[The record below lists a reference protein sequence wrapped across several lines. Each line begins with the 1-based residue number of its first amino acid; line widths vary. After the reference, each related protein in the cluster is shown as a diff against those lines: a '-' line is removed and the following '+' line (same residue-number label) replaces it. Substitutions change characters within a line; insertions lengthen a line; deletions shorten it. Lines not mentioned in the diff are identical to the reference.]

1 MRFRVAM
8 RVLLFDMMDT
18 LLCEPYFGAMER
30 LLADPAGRAAFFEW
44 RERSAFYEFEE
55 GRISEPEYFRRFY
68 KPDTPPEIRAAL
80 PRPERVKKEILR
92 NLRYRTGVL
101 ELLSELR
108 QRPDLKLGLASNY
121 GAWYH
126 DILRKK
132 SDLELDFLFFSCEL
146 AVRKPEAGYYAK
158 ILEALQSRLP
168 ALEPGHVFFADDREE
183 NVRAAEAAG
192 WTAAWIQS
200 EDDLPVAVARF
211 LAESPG
217 EGG

>member
-1 MRFRVAM
+1 M

-30 LLADPAGRAAFFEW
+30 LLSDPAGRAAFFEW
-44 RERSAFYEFEE
+44 RERAAFYEFEE

-68 KPDTPPEIRAAL
+68 KSDTPPEIRAAL

-92 NLRYRTGVL
+92 NLRYRAGAL

-108 QRPDLKLGLASNY
+108 QRTDLKLGLASNY
-121 GAWYH
+121 GAWYN

-132 SDLELDFLFFSCEL
+132 SALELDYLFFSCEL
-146 AVRKPEAGYYAK
+146 AVRKPEAAYYMK
-158 ILEALQSRLP
+158 IQT
-168 ALEPGHVFFADDREE
+168 ALESHWSELEPRHVFFADDREE
-183 NVRAAEAAG
+183 NVRSAEAVG
-192 WTAAWIQS
+192 WRAAWIRS

-217 EGG
+217 SAV